1 MNKVFK
7 VLSAA
12 VIAGVVA
19 VSAFCTVS
27 AAGLNSAENRIM
39 DELNTTVS
47 LNGTATKLPAQ
58 YVNQAENYF
67 LQDDVDITDAQA
79 DQIIAAIK
87 DCKKFLEDAK
97 VSTYGQLSDDQMKE
111 LVALANKA
119 SGVVEV
125 RLTFDRPSKVV
136 TAYDKNGN
144 VIGKGSTG
152 GNGGNSGTTGG
163 NGGVIKTTGADVQ
176 SVAFVAGL
184 GVLLVTGAGV
194 YLISTSKKE
203 RTDA

>member
-119 SGVVEV
+119 SDVVEV
-125 RLTFDRPSKVV
+125 RLTLDRPSKVV
-136 TAYDKNGN
+136 TAYDKTC
-144 VIGKGSTG
+144 IIFCIFFQFFIPIFFYTLK
-152 GNGGNSGTTGG
+152 
-163 NGGVIKTTGADVQ
+163 
-176 SVAFVAGL
+176 
-184 GVLLVTGAGV
+184 
-194 YLISTSKKE
+194 
-203 RTDA
+203 

>member
-1 MNKVFK
+1 MKNVVKLIAS
-7 VLSAA
+7 VL
-12 VIAGVVA
+12 VAGVVA

-47 LNGTATKLPAQ
+47 LNGTATKLPVQ

-67 LQDDVDITDAQA
+67 LQAQA

-119 SGVVEV
+119 SDVVEV
-125 RLTFDRPSKVV
+125 RLTLDRPSKVV

-163 NGGVIKTTGADVQ
+163 NGGVIKTTGAEVPG
-176 SVAFVAGL
+176 VAYVAGL
-184 GVLLVTGAGV
+184 GILLVTATGV
-194 YLISTSKKE
+194 YLVKTSKKE
-203 RTDA
+203 EN

>member
-79 DQIIAAIK
+79 DQSIAAIK

-163 NGGVIKTTGADVQ
+163 NGGVIKTTGAEVPG
-176 SVAFVAGL
+176 VAYVAGL
-184 GVLLVTGAGV
+184 GILLVTATGV
-194 YLISTSKKE
+194 YLVKTSKKE
-203 RTDA
+203 EN